1 MMNADALRDAP
12 FNLDERA
19 AAWVETTLESMT
31 LDVLLFPHE
40 PVEDD
45 IRHLATGI
53 ESGRLTIERLDEA
66 VSRMLVLTARERT
79 SRSRPLQISAML
91 RQRGFEVTDHV
102 PGSDLNPGDFDTA
115 LCVLADEG
123 MSGKYQLKIRRS
135 CLCSRRWWTR
145 LPGSI
150 RSRARAPSI
159 RSAACPRREPVE
171 FDSIGKRR
179 NLR

>member
-66 VSRMLVLTARERT
+66 VGRMLVLTAWERT
-79 SRSRPLQISAML
+79 SWSRPLQISAML
-91 RQRGFEVTDHV
+91 RQRGFAVTDHL

-135 CLCSRRWWTR
+135 CPSGRRWWTR
-145 LPGSI
+145 VTGGHPFKGTSPVDPFCGLPE
-150 RSRARAPSI
+150 ARTS
-159 RSAACPRREPVE
+159 
-171 FDSIGKRR
+171 
-179 NLR
+179 